1 MVTER
6 TTNWASARP
15 HCDAEVEMS
24 SFLSLR
30 KMQQF
35 YFGSAG
41 SIFALQ
47 VVIENVNRDAT

>member
-1 MVTER
+1 MVTKN
-6 TTNWASARP
+6 TNWASARP